1 MKKSEQHEHEIQSSF
16 IQIEILKQTMD
27 PWSSR
32 NSFCYKKEQEFIGS
46 SSETLINNKEAC
58 SAEMAY

>member
-16 IQIEILKQTMD
+16 IQIEILKQIMD

-32 NSFCYKKEQEFIGS
+32 NSFCYKKEQEFI
-46 SSETLINNKEAC
+46 
-58 SAEMAY
+58 